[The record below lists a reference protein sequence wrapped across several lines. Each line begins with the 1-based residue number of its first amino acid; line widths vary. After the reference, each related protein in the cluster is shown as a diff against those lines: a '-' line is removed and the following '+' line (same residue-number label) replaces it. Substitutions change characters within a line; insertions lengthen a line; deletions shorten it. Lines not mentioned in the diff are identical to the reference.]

1 TCLREVPTGRKPGSK
16 LSEASKMLRRIE
28 KGLNNE
34 RRKSQVA
41 NATGQ
46 APFPISSS
54 RTSADFNFAAN
65 SDGTMDPSLNKNG
78 PANGRGPNN
87 MTSNATTPTATEPTP
102 ASPLTNL
109 PGPYSSKRAHWP
121 ITLWTA
127 MTTMTTMTESHRT
140 ADHSLPAY
148 SLVRTVATH
157 SGSALPRPNPTAAP
171 RRGR

>member
-1 TCLREVPTGRKPGSK
+1 
-16 LSEASKMLRRIE
+16 MLRRIE

-78 PANGRGPNN
+78 PVNGRGPNN
-87 MTSNATTPTATEPTP
+87 MTLNATTPTATEPTP
-102 ASPLTNL
+102 VSPLPTCRAG

-127 MTTMTTMTESHRT
+127 MIPMIPMTESHWT

-148 SLVRTVATH
+148 SLVRIVATH

-171 RRGR
+171 RHDR